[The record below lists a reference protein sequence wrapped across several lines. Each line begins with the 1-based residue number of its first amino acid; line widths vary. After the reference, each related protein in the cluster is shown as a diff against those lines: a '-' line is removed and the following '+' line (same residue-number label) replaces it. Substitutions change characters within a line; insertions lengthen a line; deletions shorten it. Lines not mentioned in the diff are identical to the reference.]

1 MKKSMLFGNI
11 PGDPRTS
18 GSKKNSLKA
27 LVLKEL
33 YMNGCKSI
41 PELSKIVHMS
51 TPTITRAIDELI
63 TNGFLVEEG
72 IGNSSGGRRPNLYGL
87 NPPARYILG
96 VDISRYHIRLGLF
109 NFVNQ
114 PVGEI
119 KVIDEGLEVSKDFMK
134 SLKDAV
140 NNFIKDSGIDKN
152 RLMGIG
158 IALPGLIDL
167 HTGISYS
174 YLQDEKPATIQFEN
188 IFEYP
193 VFVENDTKV
202 MALGEQAFGMAQGKQ
217 NVLCLNIGSGIGLG
231 MILNG
236 KLYKGNSGFSGEF
249 GHIQVEPYGQ
259 LCYCGK
265 IGCLET
271 LASGSTMIK
280 RARKEISNGAT
291 TIIRSMVNNDL
302 NKITIETVLDAAQHG
317 DQFAIGILSE
327 IGEHLGRGI
336 AVLIHLFNPEL
347 IIIGGDLTKAE
358 NYIVDPIQQNLNK
371 YTIAKIRRDAHIS
384 TSSLGPNAGLMG
396 TVALVMNKVFQQQG
410 VQSS

>member
-1 MKKSMLFGNI
+1 MKKSMLFGI
-11 PGDPRTS
+11 STGDPRTNS
-18 GSKKNSLKA
+18 SKKNKLK
-27 LVLKEL
+27 LLILKEL
-33 YMNGCKSI
+33 YHSGCKSI
-41 PELSKIVHMS
+41 PELSKIIHMS

-63 TNGFLVEEG
+63 ESGYLIEEG
-72 IGNSSGGRRPNLYGL
+72 IGTSSGGRRPNLFGL
-87 NPPARYILG
+87 NPSARYVLG

-109 NFVNQ
+109 NFANQ
-114 PVGEI
+114 PVVPI
-119 KVIDEGLEVSKDFMK
+119 KEVDEGLEVSKDFMK
-134 SLKDAV
+134 SLKDSV
-140 NNFIKDSGIDKN
+140 NDFITETGIDKTK
-152 RLMGIG
+152 LMGIG

-174 YLQDEKPATIQFEN
+174 YLQDEKPAAIQFEN

-202 MALGEQAFGMAQGKQ
+202 MALGEQAFGLAQGKQ

-236 KLYKGNSGFSGEF
+236 QLYKGNSGFSGEF
-249 GHIQVEPYGQ
+249 GHIQVDPDGQ

-271 LASGSTMIK
+271 IASGTTMIK
-280 RARKEISNGAT
+280 RARKEISDGAT
-291 TIIRSMVNNDL
+291 TVIRTMVEDDFS
-302 NKITIETVLDAAQHG
+302 KITIETVLQAAQRG
-317 DQFAIGILSE
+317 DQFAIGLLAS

-347 IIIGGDLTKAE
+347 IIIGGELTKAE

-371 YTIAKIRRDAHIS
+371 FTIAKIRRDAQII
-384 TSSLGPNAGLMG
+384 TSSLGQNAGLMG
-396 TVALVMNKVFQQQG
+396 TVAMVMNKVFQKD
-410 VQSS
+410 

>member
-1 MKKSMLFGNI
+1 MKKSMLFGNTA
-11 PGDPRTS
+11 GDPRTNS
-18 GSKKNSLKA
+18 SKKNSLK
-27 LVLKEL
+27 LLILREL
-33 YMNGCKSI
+33 YQSGCKSI
-41 PELSKIVHMS
+41 PQLSKIIHMS

-63 TNGFLVEEG
+63 ESGFLAEEG
-72 IGNSSGGRRPNLYGL
+72 IGSSSGGRRPNLFGL
-87 NPPARYILG
+87 NPPARFVLG
-96 VDISRYHIRLGLF
+96 VDISRNHIRLGLF
-109 NFVNQ
+109 NFLNQ
-114 PVGEI
+114 PVVPI

-134 SLKDAV
+134 SLKDSV
-140 NNFIKDSGIDKN
+140 NDFITESAIDKTK
-152 RLMGIG
+152 LMGIG

-188 IFEYP
+188 IFDYP

-202 MALGEQAFGMAQGKQ
+202 MALGEQAFGLAQGKQ

-249 GHIQVEPYGQ
+249 GHIQVDPEGQ

-271 LASGSTMIK
+271 LASGTKMIK
-280 RARKEISNGAT
+280 RARKEIGDGAT
-291 TIIRSMVNNDL
+291 TIIRSLVEDDL
-302 NKITIETVLDAAQHG
+302 SKINIEIILQAAQRG
-317 DQFAIGILSE
+317 DQFAIGLLAN

-347 IIIGGDLTKAE
+347 IIIGGELTKAE
-358 NYIVDPIQQNLNK
+358 NYIIDPIQQNLNK
-371 YTIAKIRRDAHIS
+371 FTIAKIRRDAQIV
-384 TSSLGPNAGLMG
+384 TSSLGQNAGLMG
-396 TVALVMNKVFQQQG
+396 TVAMVMNKVFQK
-410 VQSS
+410 S

>member
-1 MKKSMLFGNI
+1 M
-11 PGDPRTS
+11 
-18 GSKKNSLKA
+18 
-27 LVLKEL
+27 
-33 YMNGCKSI
+33 
-41 PELSKIVHMS
+41 
-51 TPTITRAIDELI
+51 
-63 TNGFLVEEG
+63 
-72 IGNSSGGRRPNLYGL
+72 
-87 NPPARYILG
+87 
-96 VDISRYHIRLGLF
+96 F

-114 PVGEI
+114 PVVDI
-119 KVIDEGLEVSKDFMK
+119 KVIDEGLEVSKDFLK
-134 SLKDAV
+134 SLKIAV
-140 NNFIKDSGIDKN
+140 EDFIVESGIDKTK
-152 RLMGIG
+152 LMGIG

-188 IFEYP
+188 MFDYP

-236 KLYKGNSGFSGEF
+236 LLYKGNSGFSGEF
-249 GHIQVEPYGQ
+249 GHIQVDPDGQ

-271 LASGSTMIK
+271 MASGTKMIK
-280 RARKEISNGAT
+280 QARKEISAGAT
-291 TIIRSMVNNDL
+291 TIIRSMVDGDL
-302 NKITIETVLDAAQHG
+302 SKINIEIVLDAAQHG
-317 DQFAIGILSE
+317 DQFAIGLLAN

-347 IIIGGDLTKAE
+347 IIIGGELTKAE

-371 YTIAKIRRDAHIS
+371 FTIAKIRRDAQII
-384 TSSLGPNAGLMG
+384 TSSLGQNAGLMG
-396 TVALVMNKVFQQQG
+396 TVALVMNKVFQKE
-410 VQSS
+410 